1 MILGEEVSSADG
13 EIVALFID
21 ATIPRDLSA
30 EATADAIHAQG
41 GLVSVPHPFDPF
53 RKSHIRPEPLE
64 RLAAS
69 GRIDMIEVFNSRVT
83 LGRHNELSAEFATR
97 HGIPAIACSDSHT
110 AMEVAMSFNALP
122 VFDSAAGLRSSLA
135 RNEWHGSRTTKLV
148 HLGTRWAG
156 RRQLGGA
163 PGRPGPMTDE
173 AAARPFGLR
182 AERVPGRAGIGG
194 HPRERGLAG
203 PALPQRA
210 DHRFARLRG
219 PPACFSSSRSSWTST
234 SGRRSTSSGERI
246 PRCCSP
252 HWSSTT

>member
-30 EATADAIHAQG
+30 EDTADAIHDQG

-53 RKSHIRPEPLE
+53 RKSHIQPEPLE

-122 VFDSAAGLRSSLA
+122 VFESAAELRTSLA

-148 HLGTRWAG
+148 HLGTRWA
-156 RRQLGGA
+156 
-163 PGRPGPMTDE
+163 
-173 AAARPFGLR
+173 AAANWV
-182 AERVPGRAGIGG
+182 ERRGG
-194 HPRERGLAG
+194 PDR
-203 PALPQRA
+203 
-210 DHRFARLRG
+210 
-219 PPACFSSSRSSWTST
+219 
-234 SGRRSTSSGERI
+234 
-246 PRCCSP
+246 
-252 HWSSTT
+252 

>member
-1 MILGEEVSSADG
+1 MTAAVAAQAPAREATGPDNRGLAFADFHCHTRHSPDSRLGEDRFIDLAIERGLTHVAVTDHNTIDGSVAVRARVAARGDEERLTVILGEEVSSADG
-13 EIVALFID
+13 EIVALFIE

-122 VFDSAAGLRSSLA
+122 VFDTAAELKVSLA

-148 HLGTRWAG
+148 HLGTRWA
-156 RRQLGGA
+156 
-163 PGRPGPMTDE
+163 
-173 AAARPFGLR
+173 AAANWV
-182 AERVPGRAGIGG
+182 ERRGG
-194 HPRERGLAG
+194 PDR
-203 PALPQRA
+203 
-210 DHRFARLRG
+210 
-219 PPACFSSSRSSWTST
+219 
-234 SGRRSTSSGERI
+234 
-246 PRCCSP
+246 
-252 HWSSTT
+252 